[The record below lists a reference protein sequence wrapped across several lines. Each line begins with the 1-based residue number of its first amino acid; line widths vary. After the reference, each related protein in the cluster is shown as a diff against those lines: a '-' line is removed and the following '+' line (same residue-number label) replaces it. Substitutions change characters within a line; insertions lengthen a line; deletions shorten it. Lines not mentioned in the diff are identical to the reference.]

1 MRFEV
6 VFSKYILYLNTCLR
20 LRLYSGELPLV
31 DDRAG
36 DGAFDRFFLRD
47 DPSPPSDFRFFSCDF
62 DSRRRSFFAFFSF
75 LARFWSRRSSSFRS
89 STSIFST
96 SCDRGGAEGAAAG
109 AAAVMARRRRAQL

>member
-6 VFSKYILYLNTCLR
+6 VFSKYILYLKTCLR

-47 DPSPPSDFRFFSCDF
+47 GPSPPSDSHRPVVF
-62 DSRRRSFFAFFSF
+62 
-75 LARFWSRRSSSFRS
+75 
-89 STSIFST
+89 
-96 SCDRGGAEGAAAG
+96 
-109 AAAVMARRRRAQL
+109 